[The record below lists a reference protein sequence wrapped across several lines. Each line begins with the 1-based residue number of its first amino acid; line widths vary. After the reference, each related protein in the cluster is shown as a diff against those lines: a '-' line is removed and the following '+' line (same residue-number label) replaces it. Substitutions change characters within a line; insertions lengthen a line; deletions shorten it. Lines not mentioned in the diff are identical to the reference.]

1 MWPSSSCWLRLSG
14 KELKFILIFKSSAR
28 RPYYSHGCTRLY
40 DPAGK
45 ILRFSL
51 SLRHIATAL
60 APNDTNMINARAE
73 QKLFHLQHWCPWF
86 QTQHWQLRQ
95 LWEPFGHSHSATFFP
110 LSGGLDIYLIMPTPA
125 ILSFTF
131 WLIWLI
137 VWNRLIS
144 SLIFVF
150 NILSEGGT
158 QYSPIIWYHS
168 NRGPWQQPPFL
179 CVRAGAS

>member
-60 APNDTNMINARAE
+60 APNDTNMTNARAE
-73 QKLFHLQHWCPWF
+73 QKLLPSSALMSMIPDTTMTAATALRTLWSFPFCNFFSTVWWARHLSDHANPCNIEFYILTDMVNSLKQVDKFINICF
-86 QTQHWQLRQ
+86 Q
-95 LWEPFGHSHSATFFP
+95 
-110 LSGGLDIYLIMPTPA
+110 YLI
-125 ILSFTF
+125 
-131 WLIWLI
+131 WR
-137 VWNRLIS
+137 WNTIQSHYLVPLKSWAVAATTIS
-144 SLIFVF
+144 VCK
-150 NILSEGGT
+150 G
-158 QYSPIIWYHS
+158 W
-168 NRGPWQQPPFL
+168 
-179 CVRAGAS
+179 C

>member
-1 MWPSSSCWLRLSG
+1 MLTWHLRPLMWPSSSCWLRLSG
-14 KELKFILIFKSSAR
+14 KELKLILIFKSSAR
-28 RPYYSHGCTRLY
+28 RPYYSHGCTSLY

-73 QKLFHLQHWCPWF
+73 QKLLPSSALMSMIPD
-86 QTQHWQLRQ
+86 TTMAAATALRT
-95 LWEPFGHSHSATFFP
+95 LWSFPFCNFFP

-144 SLIFVF
+144 S
-150 NILSEGGT
+150 
-158 QYSPIIWYHS
+158 
-168 NRGPWQQPPFL
+168 
-179 CVRAGAS
+179 